1 VGRDSR
7 GSHSTSARSEASRSH
22 WGGVTLL
29 GGRGDLTA
37 RSGEQPSSVV
47 ASVRMTLIRA
57 VSLFGGDVTL
67 WGGGGDLCAGGAA
80 TARRRGNL
88 RKVSGDLRS

>member
-1 VGRDSR
+1 MVSGGVRWCQVVSGGVRWCHDL
-7 GSHSTSARSEASRSH
+7 GGEGGLD

-47 ASVRMTLIRA
+47 AQREGVYSGATIRY
-57 VSLFGGDVTL
+57 FHH
-67 WGGGGDLCAGGAA
+67 
-80 TARRRGNL
+80 
-88 RKVSGDLRS
+88 